1 MYSVYC
7 HIFPNGKKYIGIS
20 KDPKKRWGHNG
31 EYYNTQKKVARAIK
45 KYGWENVRH
54 IILADG
60 LTKEEAEAEEIR
72 LIAENDSINNG
83 YNYSIGGGK
92 INATYLKPYVLS
104 MIRSAKRYCP
114 EIDGLW
120 IIAENE
126 KFNAERSGYWNEA
139 DRAIEIKRK
148 KITPRKL
155 SPTDIID
162 VAEYWKEQAI
172 YCEYYFKMRE
182 LEKEVA
188 KFGGAIIW
196 GTENK

>member
-20 KDPKKRWGHNG
+20 KDPKKRWGYNG
-31 EYYNTQKKVARAIK
+31 EHYNTQKKVARAIK
-45 KYGWENVRH
+45 KYGWENVKH

-83 YNYSIGGGK
+83 YNISIGGGK
-92 INATYLKPYVLS
+92 INSTYLNPYVLS
-104 MIRSAKRYCP
+104 MIRAAKRYFP

-120 IIAENE
+120 LIAENE
-126 KFNAERSGYWNEA
+126 KFNEEWSGYWNEA
-139 DRAIEIKRK
+139 DRGIAIKRK
-148 KITPRKL
+148 QITPRKL
-155 SPTDIID
+155 SPTDMFD
-162 VAEYWKEQAI
+162 VSEYWKEQGI
-172 YCEYYFKMRE
+172 YLAYYTKVRQ

-188 KFGGAIIW
+188 KFGGTITW